1 MKFIWR
7 SHELLQVET
16 DQIEIKT
23 RLSGLGWLSLLLYLL
38 LSLAG
43 GFGFASLSIPKQSLR
58 RCQHQPP
65 AECIVQTEFI
75 GQAVQ
80 RENMPLRLIE
90 KVEVKSEKTRRYN
103 QQASFEV
110 LLIAGETSLSFFSG
124 REETEAQL
132 EAAKIRQ
139 FLKQPDSPP
148 LVEATANGPDQFL
161 YIALFFTPFCAI
173 PGFLLIPIL
182 IVMLDLP
189 DSTGFQLFPKSHYC
203 LNFKSG
209 QLVVKNKN
217 KNLKYDL
224 NLMQG
229 IFPEKTPKRLRLYLD
244 LSFEYRYLDLNLP
257 PLEQDRL
264 LMILAPCLQ
273 SERQMSLESLPV

>member
-1 MKFIWR
+1 MKLFWR
-7 SHELLQVET
+7 SHQLLQAET
-16 DQIEIKT
+16 ERIEIKT
-23 RLSGLGWLSLLLYLL
+23 FLSGFGWFSLFLCFV

-43 GFGFASLSIPKQSLR
+43 SFWFASTSSPKQILR

-65 AECIVQTEFI
+65 AGCLVQTEFM
-75 GQAVQ
+75 GKAVH

-90 KVEVKSEKTRRYN
+90 KVEVRSEKHRRYN

-110 LLIAGETSLSFFSG
+110 LLIAGKTSLTFFSG
-124 REETEAQL
+124 REENEAKL
-132 EAAKIRQ
+132 EAEKIRQ
-139 FLKQPDSPP
+139 FLKQPESPA
-148 LVEATANGPDQFL
+148 LLETTTTDIEQFV
-161 YIALFFTPFCAI
+161 IICLFFMPFFAI
-173 PGFLLIPIL
+173 PVFLLMAIL
-182 IVMLDLP
+182 IVMRDLP

-203 LNFKSG
+203 LNFRSG

-217 KNLKYDL
+217 INLKYDL

-229 IFPEKTPKRLRLYLD
+229 IFAEKHPKRLRLYLD

-264 LMILAPCLQ
+264 LMILAPWLQ
-273 SERQMSLESLPV
+273 SEKQMSLKCDPV